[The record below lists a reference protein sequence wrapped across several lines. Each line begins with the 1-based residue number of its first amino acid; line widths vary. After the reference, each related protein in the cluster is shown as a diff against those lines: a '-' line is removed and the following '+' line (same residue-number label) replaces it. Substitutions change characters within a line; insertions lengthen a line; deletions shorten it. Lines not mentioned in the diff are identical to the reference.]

1 LGEEVLGS
9 GCGWQGGL
17 GGGQAGAAR
26 VQGGGLRPPQPVR
39 VSAPQDPRLQLLRA
53 GLLKD
58 IGLLQLKGA
67 CLFCRGA
74 KQGVRMSQAKG
85 RLKERKERGAYIA

>member
-1 LGEEVLGS
+1 MGEEVLGP
-9 GCGWQGGL
+9 GGGWQGGL

-26 VQGGGLRPPQPVR
+26 LQGGGLRPPKPVR
-39 VSAPQDPRLQLLRA
+39 VSAPQDTRLQLLGA
-53 GLLKD
+53 GLLKG

-74 KQGVRMSQAKG
+74 KQGVLMSQAKG
-85 RLKERKERGAYIA
+85 RPQERKREGG